1 MGNVYLFGASGHG
14 KVVKEILNANGVKE
28 EAFVDDNPRVNECA
42 GRKVLHD
49 AKGLSP
55 MIVSIGVNKIRR
67 IVVDRLIAI
76 ANAGGYPLKFV
87 TAIHPSATVSPSA
100 RIGEGTV
107 IMAGAV
113 INADAVIGKHCIV
126 NTGATVDHD
135 CVIGDYCHVAPGVH
149 VSGGT
154 LIGEGTWI
162 GVGAC
167 VIQCLNIGRDC
178 MIGAGSVVVNDIP
191 DGVTAYGNPC
201 RVRTKEK
208 QDNNMINNNLISV
221 NRGGKTRL
229 FLFEKPAMS
238 FLSIGIKTA

>member
-1 MGNVYLFGASGHG
+1 MANVYLFGASGHG
-14 KVVKEILNANGVKE
+14 KVIKDILNANGVKV
-28 EAFVDDNPRVNECA
+28 EAFVDDNLSVDECA
-42 GRKVLHD
+42 GRIVLHD

-67 IVVDRLIAI
+67 IVVDRLL
-76 ANAGGYPLKFV
+76 ANAKACGNDLEFA
-87 TAIHPSATVSPSA
+87 TAIHPSAIISPTA

-107 IMAGAV
+107 VMAGAV

-135 CVIGDYCHVAPGVH
+135 CVIGDYCHIAPGAH

-154 LIGEGTWI
+154 HIGEGTWI

-167 VIQCLNIGRDC
+167 VIQCLNIGKDC
-178 MIGAGSVVVNDIP
+178 MIGAGSVVVKDIP

-201 RVRTKEK
+201 RVRIKAK
-208 QDNNMINNNLISV
+208 QDNNMINNNLAPV
-221 NRGGKTRL
+221 NGGGKRIAFTFANNEERR
-229 FLFEKPAMS
+229 MS
-238 FLSIGIKTA
+238 HAA

>member
-1 MGNVYLFGASGHG
+1 MANTYLFGASGHG
-14 KVVKEILNANGVKE
+14 KVVKDILNANGVKV
-28 EAFVDDNPRVNECA
+28 EAFVDDNLRVDECA
-42 GRKVLHD
+42 GRPVLHD
-49 AKGLSP
+49 ALGLSP
-55 MIVSIGVNKIRR
+55 MIVSIGVNRVRK
-67 IVVDRLIAI
+67 IVVERLV
-76 ANAGGYPLKFV
+76 ANAKANENTLEFA
-87 TAIHPSATVSPSA
+87 TAIHPSAIISPSV
-100 RIGEGTV
+100 RIGDGTV
-107 IMAGAV
+107 VMAGAV

-167 VIQCLNIGRDC
+167 VIQCLNIGKDC

-208 QDNNMINNNLISV
+208 QDNNMINNNLTSV
-221 NRGGKTRL
+221 NRGG
-229 FLFEKPAMS
+229 
-238 FLSIGIKTA
+238 